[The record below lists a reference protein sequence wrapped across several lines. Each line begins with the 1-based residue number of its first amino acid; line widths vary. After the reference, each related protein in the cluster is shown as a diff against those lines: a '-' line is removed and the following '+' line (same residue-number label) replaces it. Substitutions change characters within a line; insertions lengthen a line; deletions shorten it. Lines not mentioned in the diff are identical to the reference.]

1 MKKAFTIIEL
11 IISLIIFWIWII
23 VVITVLNRNIVLL
36 KEVELKTKATM
47 IAKDQIA
54 VFYNFRDSNNIKYQK
69 WNLITGSDYFQAW
82 ENYKV
87 WTELSGNKNMIEKIS
102 HPRFSNTRLYIQ
114 SGTIINDV
122 NTDVYTGFYYNY
134 TTGQKTPF
142 ARYVNL
148 TWVYLEPENNV
159 EENQIMKLNSIVSY
173 WHGNLS
179 GKIILESFISNWK
192 K

>member
-23 VVITVLNRNIVLL
+23 VVITVLNRNITLL
-36 KEVELKTKATM
+36 KEVEVKTKATI

-69 WNLITGSDYFQAW
+69 WNFITWSDFFQAW

-87 WTELSGNKNMIEKIS
+87 WTNLSGNKNMIEKIS
-102 HPRFSNTRLYIQ
+102 HPKFSNTRLYIE
-114 SGTIINDV
+114 SGTIINSV
-122 NTDVYTGFYYNY
+122 NADVYTGFYYNY
-134 TTGQKTPF
+134 LTWKKTPF

-148 TWVYLEPENNV
+148 TGVYLKPENNV
-159 EENQIMKLNSIVSY
+159 EKKEIMKLNSIVLY
-173 WHGNLS
+173 RQWNLS
-179 GKIILESFISNWK
+179 GKVILESFISNWK